1 MVDEQENSGKSSPGG
16 SPFHPALVRKL
27 VQSASNTGSRNTT
40 AREEDHNNNTN
51 NAPKRMTPEAMLL
64 AGELLRL
71 FVLEARQR
79 AAIEAECEREGSTEL
94 AGSGS
99 VERQADE
106 NEEGSLDRATSS
118 IMVIQPH
125 HITKVAAELLMDFS

>member
-1 MVDEQENSGKSSPGG
+1 MVEEENSGKSSTGG

-27 VQSASNTGSRNTT
+27 VQSASATGSRTTT
-40 AREEDHNNNTN
+40 ARDEDSNNTN

-94 AGSGS
+94 AGSGL
-99 VERQADE
+99 VERQAGE
-106 NEEGSLDRATSS
+106 NEEGSLDGATS